1 VAGIERADSIG
12 FDLHK
17 WMYLPFDAACVL
29 VRDAEMHRSA
39 FALSPAYLE
48 TATRGVIAG
57 GLPFADRGVD
67 LTRSFKALK
76 VWMSLK
82 AHGVD
87 AFARIIEQNVAQ
99 ARYLAERIGA
109 APDLELLAP
118 VPLNV
123 VCFRYAPAGVPE
135 SRLNRLNQELLLRLQ
150 ERGVAVPS
158 GTTLDGKYAL
168 RVAIVNHRSR
178 TRDFDLLVEKAREV
192 GEEVGAA

>member
-1 VAGIERADSIG
+1 MDGAFGALARLSQTLRPIVAGIEQADSIG

-29 VRDAEMHRSA
+29 VRDAELHRSA

-48 TATRGVIAG
+48 TTTRGVIAG

-87 AFARIIEQNVAQ
+87 AFVRLIEQNVAQ

-123 VCFRYAPAGVPE
+123 VCFRYVPAGM
-135 SRLNRLNQELLLRLQ
+135 SDGQLNPLNQELLGGR
-150 ERGVAVPS
+150 
-158 GTTLDGKYAL
+158 
-168 RVAIVNHRSR
+168 RSR
-178 TRDFDLLVEKAREV
+178 DAPKRAFR
-192 GEEVGAA
+192 